1 MDTWIKTY
9 IDIRNKPLENNSFSL
24 NFLSS
29 QKKNCNRQKFQKNSR
44 NKGGKEGS
52 LSADPVEL
60 GRVFTIKR
68 RR

>member
-1 MDTWIKTY
+1 MDTWIKTC
-9 IDIRNKPLENNSFSL
+9 IDIRSKLENNSFSL

-29 QKKNCNRQKFQKNSR
+29 QKKKNCNRQKFPKNSR

-68 RR
+68 KG